1 MAYEGLCGHQEQ
13 KQDLAGTLIR
23 SIIQGGV
30 EPAPTTLRSEVLEV
44 VRECAEKYGFGSPF
58 VGEKYLA
65 ERTPVMSMPRLE
77 LTEQCTGCTCSDK

>member
-1 MAYEGLCGHQEQ
+1 M
-13 KQDLAGTLIR
+13 IR

-30 EPAPTTLRSEVLEV
+30 EPTPTTLRSEVLEV

-65 ERTPVMSMPRLE
+65 NRTPVMSMPKLE
-77 LTEQCTGCTCSDK
+77 LTPELIGCTCSDK

>member
-1 MAYEGLCGHQEQ
+1 M
-13 KQDLAGTLIR
+13 IR

-44 VRECAEKYGFGSPF
+44 VRDCAEKYGFGSPF

-65 ERTPVMSMPRLE
+65 NRTPVMSMPKLE
-77 LTEQCTGCTCSDK
+77 LNPELVGECAGCTCSDK